1 MPVPRNPGR
10 LVAAFVILAA
20 SGETALSG
28 PVLVYREGNEFCP
41 HDRPATAKRITADEA
56 IARAQ
61 SLLPRDFCGPSL
73 FVSGCDFEP
82 ETAYDTWRVFALQYK
97 RVGSEKQY
105 GGLDHSYVVL
115 DAVGNC
121 IANIP
126 GT

>member
-1 MPVPRNPGR
+1 MANR
-10 LVAAFVILAA
+10 LFRPLAGLLVFAATA
-20 SGETALSG
+20 GTALSG
-28 PVLVYREGNEFCP
+28 PVLVYRVGHEFCP
-41 HDRPATAKRITADEA
+41 RDRPASSPRITPAQAVD
-56 IARAQ
+56 RAKK
-61 SLLPRDFCGPSL
+61 LLPRDFCGPTL

-82 ETAYDTWRVFALQYK
+82 ETAYDTWRVFARQYK
-97 RVGSEKQY
+97 RVGSDKRY